1 MPYRETEVNM
11 LGKTFR
17 AKFRKGH
24 IELVEP
30 VEFPEEVDLLVTA
43 EEAAAANRWFE
54 RLHTL
59 FAPVRC
65 ELSGHSEATID
76 RRIAR
81 AVKTVRA
88 RKRAKT

>member
-1 MPYRETEVNM
+1 MSM

-17 AKFRKGH
+17 ARFRKGH
-24 IELVEP
+24 IEPVEP
-30 VEFPEEVDLLVTA
+30 VEFAEEAELLVTA

-54 RLHTL
+54 ELHTL
-59 FAPVRC
+59 FAPVRR
-65 ELSGHSEATID
+65 ELSSHSEATVD

-88 RKRAKT
+88 RKRAKS